1 MALTLLTEM
10 PDAARYDIKIL
21 ATDIDPNVLATAE
34 AGIYEPSL
42 LEPVPDGMR
51 RNWFT
56 PLNDGSGRMRAND
69 ELRNLISF
77 NKLNLIGSWPMKGKF
92 QVVFCRNVVIYFE
105 NDTQEAIWSR
115 FVPLMDDDA
124 VLYIG
129 HSERVSGPAEA
140 HLINGGITIYRKCG
154 AGGEK

>member
-77 NKLNLIGSWPMKGKF
+77 NKLNLIGSWQSGRASFRSWMTMR
-92 QVVFCRNVVIYFE
+92 CCIS
-105 NDTQEAIWSR
+105 AIRS
-115 FVPLMDDDA
+115 
-124 VLYIG
+124 
-129 HSERVSGPAEA
+129 VSPARLR
-140 HLINGGITIYRKCG
+140 HI
-154 AGGEK
+154 